1 MKMMNYVKVSLTGCV
16 VFDYKV
22 EYADEYVDD
31 KFVGRKYIMVEA
43 SSEEEAYDIADGIF
57 FNENYDYN
65 YIQVRC
71 PITNE
76 ILT

>member
-1 MKMMNYVKVSLTGCV
+1 
-16 VFDYKV
+16 
-22 EYADEYVDD
+22 
-31 KFVGRKYIMVEA
+31 MVEA